1 MADVATGHTIS
12 PTSYTLAS
20 PRTILGKHPH
30 IKDSSGDSV
39 EIRNSSNTCKRRKG
53 ANGALEA
60 AGSTSRPCG
69 TRTPIG
75 LIDKS
80 EVVGR
85 GAGRLA
91 APGTQELYHQL
102 LLGPSVQELMGATA
116 QGKLPWFEGSEA
128 ELTQHYAS
136 SVVQQQDTVFSAK
149 DGEREDRGF
158 KITRRLGQRHRDLL
172 RATPDDWACGTVNVL
187 KCRLCPDAAFANWED
202 YKRHCNFSEAHP
214 LDIHFCKYCGDFFA
228 RTDSL
233 KRHQTSRPPECLSTT
248 PTEADVKRQT
258 TNKAYETF
266 KNKLEGFFR
275 GEEEVG
281 TPFGQIIKDL
291 LPSTSKRGS
300 RQQSRLKVPRAE
312 SG

>member
-60 AGSTSRPCG
+60 AGSTSRPRG
-69 TRTPIG
+69 TRTPVR
-75 LIDKS
+75 LNRKF
-80 EVVGR
+80 EAVGR

-91 APGTQELYHQL
+91 AASAHELYYQL
-102 LLGPSVQELMGATA
+102 LPGPSVQELMGATA
-116 QGKLPWFEGSEA
+116 QGKLPWDEGSEV

-136 SVVQQQDTVFSAK
+136 SVVQQQDTVFSVK
-149 DGEREDRGF
+149 GGERENGGF

-172 RATPDDWACGTVNVL
+172 RATSEDWAHGTVDVL
-187 KCRLCPDAAFANWED
+187 KCRLCPNAAFANWED

-214 LDIHFCKYCGDFFA
+214 LGIHFCKYCGDFFA

-248 PTEADVKRQT
+248 PTEADVKRQA

-266 KNKLEGFFR
+266 KNKLEGFLR
-275 GEEEVG
+275 GEEEAG

-300 RQQSRLKVPRAE
+300 RQQSRLKAPRVE